1 MTPTALALKLSEIL
15 AEHKAEEIV
24 SLDVG
29 GLTAMTD
36 FMVIAT
42 GGSGRH
48 VRALA
53 DHVIEAARQSG
64 VRPLGVE
71 GFETGDWVLVDL
83 VDVVVHLMTAPAR
96 AFYRLEDI
104 WTERARHG
112 AAAGA
117 A

>member
-1 MTPTALALKLSEIL
+1 MTPAALALKLTEIL
-15 AEHKAEEIV
+15 AEHKAQEVV
-24 SLDVG
+24 SLDVA

-42 GGSGRH
+42 GGTSRH

-53 DHVIEAARQSG
+53 DHVIEAARQAG
-64 VRPLGVE
+64 IRPLGVE

-104 WTERARHG
+104 WTERVRQDGAVG
-112 AAAGA
+112 AA
-117 A
+117 